1 MEKVKFTAPDS
12 GESIEVFCLEQTRIN
27 DQNYLLVAE
36 EEDGDSEA
44 YILKE
49 TSTEGDEALYA
60 IVEDD
65 DEFQAIARVF
75 SELLE
80 DVDFEY

>member
-1 MEKVKFTAPDS
+1 MEKIKFTAPDT
-12 GESIEVFCLEQTRIN
+12 GESIEAYCLEQTRIN
-27 DQNYLLVAE
+27 NQSYLLVAE

-49 TSTEGDEALYA
+49 TSLEGDEAVYA